1 MVIDCHYHHEERM
14 LKVEDLIARMDGAG
28 VNRVALIASM
38 TDPLPE
44 TAPILIRLLQ
54 LFLTHRSIR
63 RVGEALVANFAEDG
77 SIKILN
83 KTFRIYS
90 DPDNEPVFKM
100 TEKYPE
106 RFYGWAFVNPRGRND
121 PIAEVERWIKY
132 PGFVGIK
139 AHPFWHRYPPA
150 ELIPVAERA
159 VRLNQ
164 PLLIHVGFHEQG
176 DIHELLN
183 ELPELKL
190 ILAHAAFPSYADT
203 WKIIRDKK
211 NVYVDLSAA
220 AFVGEKITNDV
231 VGYLGADR
239 CLFGTDGPYGLHAAD
254 GKFDCGFI
262 KRRIEKLF
270 PDEKTRKLLLGE
282 NFANI
287 AGI

>member
-28 VNRVALIASM
+28 VDRVALIASM

-54 LFLTHRSIR
+54 FLLTHRSLR
-63 RVGEALVANFAEDG
+63 GVGKALAANFTEDG

-83 KTFRIYS
+83 KSFRICS
-90 DPDNEPVFKM
+90 DPDNESVSK
-100 TEKYPE
+100 TIEKHPE
-106 RFYGWAFVNPRGRND
+106 KFYGWVFVNPRGKND
-121 PIAEVERWIKY
+121 PIAELEKWIKY
-132 PGFVGIK
+132 PGFLGVK
-139 AHPFWHRYPPA
+139 AHPFWHRYAPS

-159 VRLNQ
+159 VRLNK
-164 PLLIHVGFHEQG
+164 PFLIHVGFHEHG

-183 ELPELKL
+183 TFPELKL

-220 AFVGEKITNDV
+220 AYVGERITRDV

-239 CLFGTDGPYGLHAAD
+239 CFFGTDGPYGPHAAD
-254 GKFDCGFI
+254 GKYDYGFI

-270 PDEKTRKLLLGE
+270 PDDKTRRLLFGE
-282 NFANI
+282 NFI
-287 AGI
+287 KMAGI